1 MKQKSLRIIHCFRS
15 PVGGVFRHIRDLAA
29 MQNAAG
35 HQVGVICELCE
46 DGALEQAQFASLL
59 PDLALGLHR
68 IPISRKIGLSDI
80 GAILATRKL
89 FKHLQPDIVHGHGAK
104 GGTYARLGTVLAREK
119 RNQISRPLRFYSPHG
134 GSLHFDAAS
143 LAGKVMFTAE
153 RWQEHVTDGLIFVS
167 AYEENTYRAKVG
179 NPRCTYAVIRNGISK
194 DEFAPVDLAADTADF
209 LFTGMMRDLKGPDLF
224 IRALAELNLAAKAGN
239 RAPITGA
246 MVGDGPQKQQYQALA
261 EQLGLSEHIRFYPA
275 MPIREALILGRIF
288 VLPSRAESLPYIALE
303 VLAAQRSIIA
313 TRVGGLAEIF
323 GEDSPALCKP
333 NTAAL
338 AARMHEALTDQAGY
352 QASMPDP
359 LLLRSLFSREN
370 MAAAVEQ
377 FYRSY

>member
-89 FKHLQPDIVHGHGAK
+89 LKNLQPDIVHGHGAK
-104 GGTYARLGTVLAREK
+104 GGTYARLGSFFARKK
-119 RNQISRPLRFYSPHG
+119 RNQISRSLIFYSPHG

-143 LAGKVMFTAE
+143 HAGKVMFTAE
-153 RWQEHVTDGLIFVS
+153 RWQEHMTDGLIFVS
-167 AYEENTYRAKVG
+167 AYEENTYRTKVG
-179 NPRCTYAVIRNGISK
+179 NPRCTYVVIRNGISK
-194 DEFAPVDLAADTADF
+194 EEFTPVELTSGAADF

-224 IRALAELNLAAKAGN
+224 IRALAELNIAAKAGN
-239 RAPITGA
+239 RPPVTGA
-246 MVGDGPQKQQYQALA
+246 MVGNGPQKQQYQALA
-261 EQLGLSEHIRFYPA
+261 EQLGLSQYIRFHPA
-275 MPIREALILGRIF
+275 MPVREALLLGRIF

-303 VLAAQRSIIA
+303 VLAAERSIIA

-323 GEDSPALCKP
+323 GEDSNALCKP
-333 NTAAL
+333 NSASL
-338 AARMHEALTDQAGY
+338 AVKMHEALTDPSGFHET
-352 QASMPDP
+352 MPDP

-370 MAAAVEQ
+370 MAGSVEQ

>member
-1 MKQKSLRIIHCFRS
+1 
-15 PVGGVFRHIRDLAA
+15 
-29 MQNAAG
+29 
-35 HQVGVICELCE
+35 
-46 DGALEQAQFASLL
+46 
-59 PDLALGLHR
+59 
-68 IPISRKIGLSDI
+68 
-80 GAILATRKL
+80 
-89 FKHLQPDIVHGHGAK
+89 
-104 GGTYARLGTVLAREK
+104 
-119 RNQISRPLRFYSPHG
+119 
-134 GSLHFDAAS
+134 
-143 LAGKVMFTAE
+143 
-153 RWQEHVTDGLIFVS
+153 
-167 AYEENTYRAKVG
+167 
-179 NPRCTYAVIRNGISK
+179 
-194 DEFAPVDLAADTADF
+194 
-209 LFTGMMRDLKGPDLF
+209 MRDLKGPDLF

-275 MPIREALILGRIF
+275 MPVREALILGRIF

-323 GEDSPALCKP
+323 GEDSNALCKP
-333 NTAAL
+333 DVPAL
-338 AARMHEALTDQAGY
+338 AARMHEALTDPAGF